1 MSSIYNTFGSKH
13 TGLQRKSGSCPR
25 SGSPDLDAGPDT
37 GEVEPHKVGAGMTA
51 FWIQFAIS
59 FAAIGLMIALAA
71 WAKIARPQPG
81 LTPQQALKLIVLD
94 FPTAEPRPIWIADDG
109 HGAIARNGDQA
120 LLLFAVGD
128 SYVTRSVA
136 WSSLSGAQTK
146 AGQVRL
152 NLHEFEA
159 PMAQFA
165 VSGAWPPSVLQGAA

>member
-1 MSSIYNTFGSKH
+1 
-13 TGLQRKSGSCPR
+13 
-25 SGSPDLDAGPDT
+25 
-37 GEVEPHKVGAGMTA
+37 MTA
-51 FWIQFAIS
+51 FWTQFAIS

-71 WAKIARPQPG
+71 WARIARPQPA
-81 LTPQQALKLIVLD
+81 LTPEQARMLMALD

-136 WSSLSGAQTK
+136 WRALSDAVPK
-146 AGQVRL
+146 AGRVRL

>member
-1 MSSIYNTFGSKH
+1 
-13 TGLQRKSGSCPR
+13 
-25 SGSPDLDAGPDT
+25 
-37 GEVEPHKVGAGMTA
+37 MTA
-51 FWIQFAIS
+51 FWIQFAVS

-71 WAKIARPQPG
+71 WARIARPQPV
-81 LTPQQALKLIVLD
+81 LTSEQARMLIVLD

-136 WSSLSGAQTK
+136 WRALSDAVPK
-146 AGQVRL
+146 AGRVRL

-165 VSGAWPPSVLQGAA
+165 VSGTAMLRTHFPAKLLRCPGKRLPAFRQSYSGGLLYPIDVENNSVHNHSYLISTLRPR